1 MRQILAELCELL
13 SEQKTLLEN
22 MLVMAREE
30 QQIIIRGESEKLE
43 DIVRKELRELSKLG
57 AAEKKRTTLHKAIAA
72 ELGMPAEELTVTA
85 IAERAEPD
93 ERTAIVKLQK
103 ELTEL
108 ISQHTTLNLEN
119 RDLIEAHMDYSE
131 TMLDLMVGVEDPLN
145 NFYGDDG
152 KASPDKKKTTGLFDG
167 HA

>member
-1 MRQILAELCELL
+1 LRQILAELCELL